1 MVTVLFY
8 LGIAAV
14 LIMVARNLYLEWRR
28 EEWDDDL
35 EF

>member
-14 LIMVARNLYLEWRR
+14 LILIARNLYLEWRR
-28 EEWDDDL
+28 EEWDDEDL
-35 EF
+35 L